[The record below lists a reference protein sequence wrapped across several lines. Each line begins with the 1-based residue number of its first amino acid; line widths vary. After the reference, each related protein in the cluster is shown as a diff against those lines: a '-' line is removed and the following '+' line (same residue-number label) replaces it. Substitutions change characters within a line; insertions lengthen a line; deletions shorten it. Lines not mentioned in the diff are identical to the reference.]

1 MLLKQRIE
9 EIGCLQRSGE
19 RKGEQS
25 DGQGPG
31 ERAGEV
37 GGALCGERGPLGS
50 QGLHV
55 DGQSTGAGEEDSEL
69 VWGRIRGKWQKL
81 KIHFAKSQP

>member
-1 MLLKQRIE
+1 MGRVQE
-9 EIGCLQRSGE
+9 SGLG
-19 RKGEQS
+19 R
-25 DGQGPG
+25 
-31 ERAGEV
+31 